1 MNRDLLEALGCL
13 AADVYF
19 DAIKRHPGLF
29 WITGETEQTAEDRA
43 MLPVLVCIDELFM
56 ALDHAL
62 NPRDRVSPHVAPRA
76 LEFVDTLPLTATG
89 KIMRRVLR
97 ERG

>member
-62 NPRDRVSPHVAPRA
+62 NPRPPTSTP
-76 LEFVDTLPLTATG
+76 LPPPDDD
-89 KIMRRVLR
+89 IPF
-97 ERG
+97 

>member
-29 WITGETEQTAEDRA
+29 WIAGATEQTAEDRA
-43 MLPVLVCIDELFM
+43 ILPVLVCLDELM
-56 ALDHAL
+56 VALDQAL
-62 NPRDRVSPHVAPRA
+62 HPRPPLA
-76 LEFVDTLPLTATG
+76 LPPPTEDDDDIPF
-89 KIMRRVLR
+89 
-97 ERG
+97 